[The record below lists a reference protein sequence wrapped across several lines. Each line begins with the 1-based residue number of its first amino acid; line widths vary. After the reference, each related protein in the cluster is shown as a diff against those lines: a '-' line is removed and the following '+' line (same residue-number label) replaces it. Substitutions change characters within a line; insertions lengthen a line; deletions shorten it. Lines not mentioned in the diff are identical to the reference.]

1 MKNIKI
7 VMVKP
12 EKVIQ
17 RTNENEL
24 FDDISRQEYFK
35 WMENQGFSY
44 ENLMKLFENKRISS
58 IEQNRFN
65 SILKRAKYEIN
76 VDIYESVLYLEEQF
90 VKMKKILNLLD
101 DELRY
106 LLRTELEE
114 KYKIKTDKTNFDE
127 ME

>member
-1 MKNIKI
+1 MKDMKI

-76 VDIYESVLYLEEQF
+76 VDIYESILYLEEQF

-106 LLRTELEE
+106 LLRTEMEE

>member
-1 MKNIKI
+1 
-7 VMVKP
+7 MVKP

-44 ENLMKLFENKRISS
+44 ENLMKLFENKR
-58 IEQNRFN
+58 NRFN
-65 SILKRAKYEIN
+65 SILKRAKSEIN
-76 VDIYESVLYLEEQF
+76 VDIYESILYLEEQF

>member
-106 LLRTELEE
+106 LLRTEMEE

>member
-65 SILKRAKYEIN
+65 SILKRAKSEIN
-76 VDIYESVLYLEEQF
+76 VDIYESILYLEEQF

>member
-1 MKNIKI
+1 MKNTKI

-12 EKVIQ
+12 EKVIH

-65 SILKRAKYEIN
+65 SILKRAKSEIN
-76 VDIYESVLYLEEQF
+76 VDIYESILYLEEQF
-90 VKMKKILNLLD
+90 VKMKKVLNLLD

-106 LLRTELEE
+106 LLRTEMEE

>member
-76 VDIYESVLYLEEQF
+76 VDIYESILYLEEQF

-106 LLRTELEE
+106 LLRTEMEE

>member
-65 SILKRAKYEIN
+65 SILKRAKSEIN
-76 VDIYESVLYLEEQF
+76 VDIYESILYLEEQF

-106 LLRTELEE
+106 LLRTEMEE

>member
-1 MKNIKI
+1 MKDMKI

-65 SILKRAKYEIN
+65 SILKRAKSEIN
-76 VDIYESVLYLEEQF
+76 VDIYESILYLEEQF

>member
-1 MKNIKI
+1 MKDMKI

-17 RTNENEL
+17 RTSENEL

-35 WMENQGFSY
+35 WMEKQGFSY

-76 VDIYESVLYLEEQF
+76 VDIYESILYLEEQF

-106 LLRTELEE
+106 LLRTEMEE

>member
-35 WMENQGFSY
+35 WMENQGFSC

-58 IEQNRFN
+58 IERNRFN
-65 SILKRAKYEIN
+65 LILKRAKSEIN
-76 VDIYESVLYLEEQF
+76 VDIYESILYLEEQF

>member
-1 MKNIKI
+1 MKDMKI

-106 LLRTELEE
+106 LLRTEMEE

>member
-1 MKNIKI
+1 MKI